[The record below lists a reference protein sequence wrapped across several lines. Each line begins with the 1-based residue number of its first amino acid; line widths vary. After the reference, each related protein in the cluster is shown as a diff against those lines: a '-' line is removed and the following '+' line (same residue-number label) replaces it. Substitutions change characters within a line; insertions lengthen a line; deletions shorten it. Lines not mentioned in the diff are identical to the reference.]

1 MVKVGLFEEVT
12 FGQKPDQCEEVNHG
26 DRYGRSISGGEPA
39 STKAPKQDM
48 WLEYS
53 QNCDE
58 DSMEN
63 NEQGTEAGP
72 HWISSRGYGK
82 LQEGFEQG
90 VILI

>member
-12 FGQKPDQCEEVNHG
+12 FGQRPDQCEEVSHG

-39 STKAPKQDM
+39 SAKAPKQGM

-53 QNCDE
+53 KNCDK
-58 DSMEN
+58 DSIGN
-63 NEQGTEAGP
+63 NEQGTKAGP
-72 HWISSRGYGK
+72 HRISSSGYGK
-82 LQEGFEQG
+82 LQEGFEQR